1 MPGLLAQV
9 SSDVVLAGPEQ
20 EPVPDTLLPRL
31 DREVRRAG
39 DAAYLADDGRRRSRG
54 RADHRARRVRADQ
67 RLRRRRQPAVRR
79 TVVQPLGHRRAG
91 RRGDDP
97 GRAGRP
103 ERNVVITSVDWG
115 TKLELTCS
123 YDPPEHEY
131 GDDPPAWTYA
141 LVVRTTDG
149 RVEQVGT
156 WTALP
161 GRTLSFTG
169 GTAALADDIASLEV
183 RAPDGTP
190 VLRLAT

>member
-31 DREVRRAG
+31 DREVRRAE
-39 DAAYLADDGRRRSRG
+39 
-54 RADHRARRVRADQ
+54 
-67 RLRRRRQPAVRR
+67 LRRTWLTMGAAAAV
-79 TVVQPLGHRRAG
+79 VVVITALGAFALTSVFDG
-91 RRGDDP
+91 GDDP
-97 GRAGRP
+97 PSAGPTSSPSATAEPGGEEMTRVGQDVLNA
-103 ERNVVITSVDWG
+103 NVVITSVDWG

-123 YDPPEHEY
+123 YDPHEHAY
-131 GDDPPAWTYA
+131 GEDPPAWTYA

-161 GRTLSFTG
+161 GRTMSFTG